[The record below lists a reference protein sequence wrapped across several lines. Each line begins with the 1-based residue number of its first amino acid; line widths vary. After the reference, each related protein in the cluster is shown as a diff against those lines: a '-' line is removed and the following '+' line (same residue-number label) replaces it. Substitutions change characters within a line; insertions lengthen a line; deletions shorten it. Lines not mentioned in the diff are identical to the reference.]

1 MNLVDYESRP
11 EQLTIFL
18 KGHIDSNNS
27 PEVETR
33 ILEILQEEPN
43 KPLVLDLSE
52 LEYISSAGLRI
63 ILRLRKDRD
72 DLKVIEVNPEVYEI
86 FSMTGFTE
94 MMEVEKAYRRIS
106 VDGCEVIGKG
116 ANGVVYRIDP
126 DTIVKVYSHA
136 NALSEIKQERELARK
151 AFVKGIP
158 TAISYDVVRVGDYF
172 GSVFE
177 LLNAE
182 SFAKILIQEPDR
194 FDEVVKMSADLL
206 LKIHSTTLQPGEL
219 PDMKQKALS
228 WAEFSEP
235 YLAPELYKKLHALFE
250 AVPEDC
256 HMLHGDY
263 HVKNVML
270 QNGEVLL
277 IDMDTLCMG
286 HPIFEFGSIYNAYRG
301 FSLVDHD
308 NIKGFLGIDYETAWK
323 FLWDQM
329 KYYLGTEDEA
339 RIQEVIDKAEIV
351 GITRLLRRSIRRG
364 GLENEEGRAAIAFYE
379 TELARLLPV
388 TDTLCF

>member
-219 PDMKQKALS
+219 PDIQAEKIHLAGISDQ
-228 WAEFSEP
+228 EFSLDLIR
-235 YLAPELYKKLHALFE
+235 YLRGSSLYSGTLSA
-250 AVPEDC
+250 
-256 HMLHGDY
+256 
-263 HVKNVML
+263 
-270 QNGEVLL
+270 
-277 IDMDTLCMG
+277 DMQS
-286 HPIFEFGSIYNAYRG
+286 FVR
-301 FSLVDHD
+301 
-308 NIKGFLGIDYETAWK
+308 
-323 FLWDQM
+323 
-329 KYYLGTEDEA
+329 
-339 RIQEVIDKAEIV
+339 IDKKSVILDTVKLAEDGSGDLI
-351 GITRLLRRSIRRG
+351 LRFYESLKAPGKAVISTSFAG
-364 GLENEEGRAAIAFYE
+364 EAWNTDLLENKGDSIENKGGSFTLDFRAFEIK
-379 TELARLLPV
+379 TVRIRP
-388 TDTLCF
+388 